1 MVCRYSQDGKD
12 QDAEVDPA
20 EATMILLVT
29 RDQIA
34 SNSPDAYQVLK
45 HVESTGHSAT
55 AGPHVKFTDF
65 RVSGHRLLAAP
76 GQAAAVIIRAFT
88 SSGALVGAMATGIMA
103 ATFEATLKFAKKDSR
118 GGAQSLLARP
128 SVSDILMDI
137 KMRTDAARFL
147 TWKAA
152 SALDNGKG
160 GELAL
165 EAKLYCS
172 DLAVKVVVDAMTV
185 VGV

>member
-1 MVCRYSQDGKD
+1 M
-12 QDAEVDPA
+12 
-20 EATMILLVT
+20 
-29 RDQIA
+29 
-34 SNSPDAYQVLK
+34 
-45 HVESTGHSAT
+45 
-55 AGPHVKFTDF
+55 
-65 RVSGHRLLAAP
+65 
-76 GQAAAVIIRAFT
+76 
-88 SSGALVGAMATGIMA
+88 VGAMSTGIMA
-103 ATFEATLKFAKKDSR
+103 ATFEAALEFAKTDTR
-118 GGAQSLLARP
+118 GGAQTLLARP

-165 EAKLYCS
+165 EAKIFCS